1 MEQNNAI
8 WTSLLKTVLDM
19 PGIRVNTSLLK
30 TVLDMPG
37 IRVNRDEFLKDKLE
51 KFCPSDKRDYKLKCV
66 K

>member
-19 PGIRVNTSLLK
+19 PGIRVN
-30 TVLDMPG
+30 
-37 IRVNRDEFLKDKLE
+37 RNECLKDKLE